1 VNLAQYDLTTH
12 RLERL
17 PAAPGLTPEGLRA
30 LSLQLQLA
38 ALSEGDPISGILVG
52 WQDAPG
58 DYLGIFMLGD
68 MIDHPMP
75 TTMLDRIERLARG
88 H

>member
-1 VNLAQYDLTTH
+1 MNIAKYDLQAH

-17 PAAPGLTPEGLRA
+17 PSIPGMTPEQLREF
-30 LSLQLQLA
+30 SLLLQVYA
-38 ALSEGDPISGILVG
+38 FAEGDPVSGILVG
-52 WQDAPG
+52 WQEAPS

>member
-1 VNLAQYDLTTH
+1 MNLAQYCLSTH

-17 PAAPGLTPEGLRA
+17 PSAPGLTPEGVRL
-30 LSLQLQLA
+30 LSLQLQLE
-38 ALSEGDPISGILVG
+38 ALSEGEPISGILVG
-52 WQDAPG
+52 WQDAPSE
-58 DYLGIFMLGD
+58 YLGIFMLGD
-68 MIDHPMP
+68 MVDHPLP

>member
-1 VNLAQYDLTTH
+1 MNIAKYNLSTH

-17 PAAPGLTPEGLRA
+17 PAFPGLTPDGLRV
-30 LSLQLQLA
+30 LSLQLQMA
-38 ALSEGDPISGILVG
+38 ALCEGEPISGILVG
-52 WQDAPG
+52 WQDAPSE
-58 DYLGIFMLGD
+58 YLGIFMLGD
-68 MIDHPMP
+68 MVDHPMP

>member
-1 VNLAQYDLTTH
+1 MNLAQYDLVTH

-17 PAAPGLTPEGLRA
+17 PAAPGMTPEGVRA
-30 LSLQLQLA
+30 LSLQMQLE
-38 ALSEGDPISGILVG
+38 ALSEGEPISGILVA
-52 WQDAPG
+52 WQDAPS

-68 MIDHPMP
+68 MVDHPMP

>member
-38 ALSEGDPISGILVG
+38 ALSEGEPISGILVG
-52 WQDAPG
+52 WQDAPS

>member
-1 VNLAQYDLTTH
+1 MNLAQYDLTTH

-38 ALSEGDPISGILVG
+38 ALSEGEPISGILVG

>member
-1 VNLAQYDLTTH
+1 MNLAQYDLTTH

-30 LSLQLQLA
+30 LSLQLQLE
-38 ALSEGDPISGILVG
+38 ALSEGELISGILVG
-52 WQDAPG
+52 WQDAPSH
-58 DYLGIFMLGD
+58 YFGIFMLGD

-75 TTMLDRIERLARG
+75 TTMLDRIQRLARG

>member
-1 VNLAQYDLTTH
+1 MNLAQYDLTTH
-12 RLERL
+12 RLELL
-17 PAAPGLTPEGLRA
+17 PSVPGMTPDGVRE

-38 ALSEGDPISGILVG
+38 ALCEGEPISGILVG
-52 WQDAPG
+52 WQDAPS

-68 MIDHPMP
+68 MVDHPMP

>member
-1 VNLAQYDLTTH
+1 MNLAQYNLTTH

-17 PAAPGLTPEGLRA
+17 PSAPGLTPEGLRV
-30 LSLQLQLA
+30 LSLQFQMA
-38 ALSEGDPISGILVG
+38 ALCEGAPISGILVG
-52 WQDAPG
+52 WQDAPS

-68 MIDHPMP
+68 MVDHPMP

>member
-1 VNLAQYDLTTH
+1 MNLAQYDLTTH

-17 PAAPGLTPEGLRA
+17 PSVPGLTPEGLRL
-30 LSLQLQLA
+30 LSLQFQLA
-38 ALSEGDPISGILVG
+38 ALSEGEPVSGILVG
-52 WQDAPG
+52 WQDAPS

-68 MIDHPMP
+68 MVDHPMP

>member
-38 ALSEGDPISGILVG
+38 ALSEGEPISGILVG